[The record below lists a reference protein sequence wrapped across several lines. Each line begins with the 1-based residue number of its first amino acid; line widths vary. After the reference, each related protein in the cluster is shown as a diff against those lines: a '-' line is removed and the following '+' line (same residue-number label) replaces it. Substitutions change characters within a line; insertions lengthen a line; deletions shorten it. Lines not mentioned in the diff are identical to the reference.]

1 MGMKENDIQFKIK
14 LKNTFI
20 REDQLEAEYKDLK
33 RKLQISELKLK
44 SVNDS
49 REQFTRV
56 RYEKKSWYFNL

>member
-44 SVNDS
+44 SVNDY
-49 REQFTRV
+49 REQLTRE

>member
-33 RKLQISELKLK
+33 RKLQICELKLK
-44 SVNDS
+44 SVNDY
-49 REQFTRV
+49 REQLTRE